1 MYSYIGV
8 LAALFL
14 ATVTGFDRSIGA
26 TPPLGYFDPLGFSH
40 DKSLSKMVKFREA
53 ELKHC
58 RWGMVAAVAIPA
70 TELVT
75 HQPAIYALNDPVV
88 FSSFVSAVAV
98 AESRSLLLGW
108 KNPFT
113 NTSNLFVMNEDY
125 EPGDLGLPSF
135 VNKRNPF
142 LRNAEL
148 NNGRLGMIAALGMI
162 TQELIFDTIFLKVVE

>member
-1 MYSYIGV
+1 MYTFVGV
-8 LAALFL
+8 LALCL
-14 ATVTGFDRSIGA
+14 ASVTGFDRSIGA
-26 TPPLGYFDPLGFSH
+26 TPPLGFFDPLGFSH
-40 DKSLSKMVKFREA
+40 AKSMSELVKLREA

-75 HQPAIYALNDPVV
+75 HQPAIHALNDPVT
-88 FSSFVSAVAV
+88 FASFVSAVAV
-98 AESRSLLLGW
+98 AESRSLSLGW

-113 NTSNLFVMNEDY
+113 NSSNLFVMNEDY

-142 LRNAEL
+142 LGNAEL

-162 TQELIFDTIFLKVVE
+162 TQELLLELKIVE